1 MKYNKISALLLAAA
15 LMVGTAGCTQQPS
28 ADTTSPS
35 PSTTVTQSVQP
46 STTPSATP
54 STTPSA
60 EPQEEDATYRLA
72 PTLYSETLKLDWN
85 YTIYLPR
92 GYDDPA
98 NADKTYPVIY
108 LLHGAFGNHRNLVE
122 RFSTPE
128 IMDSLIES
136 GQMPEAIVVFPDGFN
151 SYYID
156 GPALDMES
164 AFIND
169 LFPTIES
176 LYRADTS
183 KEGRIIGGISMGG
196 YGAARFAL
204 KYPELFSAAL
214 LISPAVWA
222 QPTEGNDLYDN
233 WHVFPE
239 GDANFSQSVWE
250 SFYPTSYLE
259 DYTAKNSPVS
269 FYVISGDADTTVDIS
284 EVQNFYDQLL
294 TVAPDAQLSVEPDGV
309 HAWTFW
315 EPATTK
321 ALQFAGSVL
330 QGQE

>member
-1 MKYNKISALLLAAA
+1 MKYTKISALLLAAV
-15 LMVGTAGCTQQPS
+15 LMAGTAGCAQQPAAGTS
-28 ADTTSPS
+28 SPS
-35 PSTTVTQSVQP
+35 PPVSASQSVQP
-46 STTPSATP
+46 SATPSAAP
-54 STTPSA
+54 TPSA
-60 EPQEEDATYRLA
+60 EPEEEYASYTLA

-85 YTIYLPR
+85 YTIDLPR

-98 NADKTYPVIY
+98 NASKPSPVIY
-108 LLHGAFGNHRNLVE
+108 LLHGAVGNHRNLVE

-128 IMDSLIES
+128 IMDTLIEN

-156 GPALDMES
+156 GSALDMES

-176 LYRADTS
+176 LYRADAA

-222 QPTEGNDLYDN
+222 EPTRGNDLYDN

-250 SFYPTSYLE
+250 SFYPASYLE

-284 EVQNFYDQLL
+284 EVQNFYNQLL

-315 EPATTK
+315 EPAAPK
-321 ALQFAGSVL
+321 ALEFAGSVL
-330 QGQE
+330 QGQK

>member
-1 MKYNKISALLLAAA
+1 MKMKYNKISALLLAAA
-15 LMVGTAGCTQQPS
+15 LLAGTTGCAQQP
-28 ADTTSPS
+28 AAGTG
-35 PSTTVTQSVQP
+35 
-46 STTPSATP
+46 
-54 STTPSA
+54 
-60 EPQEEDATYRLA
+60 R
-72 PTLYSETLKLDWN
+72 
-85 YTIYLPR
+85 
-92 GYDDPA
+92 
-98 NADKTYPVIY
+98 
-108 LLHGAFGNHRNLVE
+108 
-122 RFSTPE
+122 
-128 IMDSLIES
+128 
-136 GQMPEAIVVFPDGFN
+136 
-151 SYYID
+151 
-156 GPALDMES
+156 PALDMES

-169 LFPTIES
+169 LFPQIES

-222 QPTEGNDLYDN
+222 EPTKGNDLYDN

-250 SFYPTSYLE
+250 SFYPASYLE

-284 EVQNFYDQLL
+284 EVQNFYDQLI
-294 TVAPDAQLSVEPDGV
+294 TVAPDAQLSVEPEGI

>member
-1 MKYNKISALLLAAA
+1 MIQTIIKRDGREAPFEIEKITNAIFKAAQALGGNDFEMAQTLAGQVMDYIEND
-15 LMVGTAGCTQQPS
+15 LKIQNP
-28 ADTTSPS
+28 
-35 PSTTVTQSVQP
+35 TVEQIQ
-46 STTPSATP
+46 
-54 STTPSA
+54 
-60 EPQEEDATYRLA
+60 DA
-72 PTLYSETLKLDWN
+72 
-85 YTIYLPR
+85 
-92 GYDDPA
+92 
-98 NADKTYPVIY
+98 
-108 LLHGAFGNHRNLVE
+108 VE
-122 RFSTPE
+122 HT
-128 IMDSLIES
+128 LIEN

-222 QPTEGNDLYDN
+222 EPTKGNDLYDN

-250 SFYPTSYLE
+250 SFYPASYLE
-259 DYTAKNSPVS
+259 DYTAKNSPVD

-284 EVQNFYDQLL
+284 EVQNFYDQLI
-294 TVAPDAQLSVEPDGV
+294 TVAPDAQLSVEPEGV

-321 ALQFAGSVL
+321 ALEFAGSVL
-330 QGQE
+330 LGQE